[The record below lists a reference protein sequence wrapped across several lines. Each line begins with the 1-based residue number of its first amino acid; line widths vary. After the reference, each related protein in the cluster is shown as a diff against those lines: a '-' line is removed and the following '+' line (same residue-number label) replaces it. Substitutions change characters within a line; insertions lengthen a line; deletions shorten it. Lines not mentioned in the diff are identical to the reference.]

1 MIIYCPH
8 CHQDFEVEINWIGK
22 KVNCTNCDR
31 DFTVSKPVICPAC
44 KTPNPITTPDCL
56 NCQNPLRSRGH
67 LPVSPNSKHYEDLF
81 VEKNGLGLR
90 FWSLL
95 PLEVILVLF
104 PLELLILKLE
114 ISLNSIFL
122 FLLLILGIKF
132 AILKLLHHFCRELE
146 DIFHNVF
153 VFLAKLCAIASGLL
167 AGSGLA
173 SLLVTGESA
182 FNIFVCLSIPV
193 IYFFFYGIVDP
204 RIETKKMYLPAFL
217 AALVGFLAGL
227 FFSSLS
233 FSMVDRG

>member
-8 CHQDFEVEINWIGK
+8 CYQDFEVEINWIGK
-22 KVNCTNCDR
+22 KANCTNCDR

-44 KTPNPITTPDCL
+44 KTPNPITTPNCL
-56 NCQNPLRSRGH
+56 NCQNPLRSKGH
-67 LPVSPNSKHYEDLF
+67 LPVSPNSEHYEDLF
-81 VEKNGLGLR
+81 VEKTGLR

-146 DIFHNVF
+146 DIFHSVF
-153 VFLAKLCAIASGLL
+153 VFLAKLCAIASGFL

-182 FNIFVCLSIPV
+182 IFVCLSIPV
-193 IYFFFYGIVDP
+193 IYFLFWGIVDP
-204 RIETKKMYLPAFL
+204 QIETKKMYRLAFL
-217 AALVGFLAGL
+217 AAPVGFLAGL
-227 FFSSLS
+227 FFS
-233 FSMVDRG
+233 FAMIDRG